1 MIDLV
6 FGFFALSWVPWTLS
20 ALLIAGALAIWAD
33 FRRRLRPVLEGLEE
47 ASRVVEEAPSAN
59 AMHDRFSSINQRL
72 ASNPVIGEAWRAFV
86 RTLVPV
92 PGQDGVLGT
101 TRRPREDLNE
111 SILTSAGVNLRFYT
125 AVPNYL
131 VGLGL
136 LFTFA
141 GLVAAL
147 YFASAGVAAASIQE
161 AQEALR
167 HLLAAATFKFMT
179 SIAGLGASIVYSSR
193 EKTQLYRLGQRL
205 DALCTALEQ
214 RLVPVT
220 PEYLGTVQLAEM
232 RNQSLLLRRLGR
244 HLHVTIPDTV
254 EERLASELLDAIA
267 PMREGFARA
276 AERIGRMDDA
286 LAARLLHGATAGP
299 AAIEGAGQGA
309 WQGVGQGAG
318 QDGGAIDQAAL
329 GEIVEELR
337 LVREAVVALP
347 AALLAAS
354 PQAVQRPVAGGPVD
368 PLLAKL
374 IELLET
380 SSAGIAALDTSIDAA
395 LAEIRHAYRM
405 YRGTSPAKQ
414 LPGQMPAQLEDSVAR
429 LAEARAELG
438 ELGRAFRE
446 VAASSRTMLGGGG
459 GQSDAV
465 LMAEIEQLGQH
476 VLRFNERVRSFVR
489 RVDEELARSSQ
500 LLSSA
505 VDRAEED

>member
-20 ALLIAGALAIWAD
+20 GLLVAGALAIWLD
-33 FRRRLRPVLEGLEE
+33 FRRRLRPVLQGLEE
-47 ASRVVEEAPSAN
+47 ALRVIEEAPSPN
-59 AMHDRFSSINQRL
+59 ALHDRFSTINQRL

-86 RTLVPV
+86 GTLVPV
-92 PGQDGVLGT
+92 PGQEGVLGA

-111 SILTSAGVNLRFYT
+111 SILTGAGINLRFYT

-161 AQEALR
+161 AQAALR
-167 HLLAAATFKFMT
+167 HLLGAATFKFVT

-193 EKTQLYRLGQRL
+193 EKTHLYRFAHRL

-214 RLVPVT
+214 RLVLVT

-232 RNQSLLLRRLGR
+232 RNQSMLLRRLGR

-286 LAARLLHGATAGP
+286 LAARLLDGPGGGSTAPSAPWHGAGR
-299 AAIEGAGQGA
+299 GAGALDQA
-309 WQGVGQGAG
+309 GVGR
-318 QDGGAIDQAAL
+318 
-329 GEIVEELR
+329 IVEELR
-337 LVREAVVALP
+337 LVREAVAALP
-347 AALLAAS
+347 AALPAAA
-354 PQAVQRPVAGGPVD
+354 PQVAQRPGGPLA
-368 PLLAKL
+368 PLLTRL
-374 IELLET
+374 TELLET
-380 SSAGIAALDTSIDAA
+380 SSAGITALDTSIEAS
-395 LAEIRHAYRM
+395 LAQIRHAYRS
-405 YRGTSPAKQ
+405 YRKAAPAGQ
-414 LPGQMPAQLEDSVAR
+414 LPGQAPAQIEDSVAR
-429 LAEARAELG
+429 LGEVRTELG

-446 VAASSRTMLGGGG
+446 VAASSRSMLAGDGAG
-459 GQSDAV
+459 DAA
-465 LMAEIEQLGQH
+465 LIAELEQLGQH
-476 VLRFNERVRSFVR
+476 VLRFNDRVRSFVR
-489 RVDEELARSSQ
+489 RVDEELARSSR
-500 LLSSA
+500 LLGSA
-505 VDRAEED
+505 AGRAEED